1 MGRDLQHRS
10 PPTRSISSRDE
21 NPVTAN
27 PSFPALTNRDA
38 RNSFRFRSYE
48 NCRVGVQL
56 SHSGS
61 QLSQHSN
68 SILSF
73 RFPISFLFSS
83 LHTLLHFFA
92 LRKIATLL
100 FSIVSA
106 LCVRKHE
113 CRGGALRFFFLK
125 EKVGLNAG
133 LRLFATFSRIPV
145 RMSATISCLT
155 SQRSSLFATPAT
167 PGPTLFFSTLMGDEA
182 KTIARGLQRRD
193 PDLLDRLIE
202 QYQYRLFRYLV
213 YVTGNKER
221 AEDFF
226 QETWI
231 RVLERGHQYDGRS
244 KFEAWLFAIARHL
257 VIDWQ
262 RTKKPQSLDTL
273 TDPEQEHPLQLADE
287 KDPSPLH
294 QVLSQET
301 EENVQTSLQKIP
313 AIYREVLV
321 LRFQEELQI
330 EEMAGVLSVPLST
343 VKSRLYRGL
352 EALRGALQGGA
363 A

>member
-1 MGRDLQHRS
+1 M
-10 PPTRSISSRDE
+10 P
-21 NPVTAN
+21 PVTALDRFFFACLLREE
-27 PSFPALTNRDA
+27 SALTKTTGWAPHSRTL
-38 RNSFRFRSYE
+38 SGYPRS
-48 NCRVGVQL
+48 VA
-56 SHSGS
+56 
-61 QLSQHSN
+61 
-68 SILSF
+68 
-73 RFPISFLFSS
+73 PISFLFSS
-83 LHTLLHFFA
+83 LRTLLD
-92 LRKIATLL
+92 LRKTQL
-100 FSIVSA
+100 FCFQSLPHS
-106 LCVRKHE
+106 LPKTT
-113 CRGGALRFFFLK
+113 RGGGVPGSSAKGFSPIRP
-125 EKVGLNAG
+125 
-133 LRLFATFSRIPV
+133 LRLFGSLHRIPV

-155 SQRSSLFATPAT
+155 TQRTSFFAASAA

-182 KTIARGLQRRD
+182 KSIARGLQKRD

-231 RVLERGHQYDGRS
+231 RVLERGHQYDGKS

-262 RTKKPQSLDTL
+262 RSKKTHSLDTL
-273 TDPEQEHPLQLADE
+273 TDPEQERPLQLANE
-287 KDPSPLH
+287 SEPSPLH
-294 QVLSQET
+294 QVLSQEA
-301 EENVQTSLQKIP
+301 EENVQASLQKIP

-330 EEMAGVLSVPLST
+330 DEMAGVLSVPLST

-352 EALRGALQGGA
+352 EVLRGALQGGA